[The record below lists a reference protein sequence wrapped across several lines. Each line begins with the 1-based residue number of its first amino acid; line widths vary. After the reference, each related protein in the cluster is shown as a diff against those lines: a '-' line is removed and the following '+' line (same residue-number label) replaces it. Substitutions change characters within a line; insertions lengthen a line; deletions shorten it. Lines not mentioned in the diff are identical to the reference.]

1 MSWMRRRRGQAWA
14 TTPFTE
20 AGFVRVSAN
29 RSLIPGAVT
38 PFEALALLE
47 RMRDVSGHRFLAD
60 SVELVVDP
68 HVAREML
75 ATHRS
80 VTDMHLLAVARQ
92 HGARLVTFDRGI
104 AALAQGR
111 DVELLPFE

>member
-1 MSWMRRRRGQAWA
+1 MGWMRRRHGQPWA

-47 RMRDVSGHRFLAD
+47 RMREVSEHRFLVD
-60 SVELVVDP
+60 TVELVVNA
-68 HVAREML
+68 HVGREML

-80 VTDMHLLAVARQ
+80 VTDMHLLAVARH

-104 AALAQGR
+104 ATLAQGR
-111 DVELLPFE
+111 DVELLPFD